1 MKYIQHTVSFVDKY
15 SNIIDERM
23 EYLITRNIIKSNL
36 KDKKIKNINN
46 CELRTYVRVSFLLG
60 EPI

>member
-46 CELRTYVRVSFLLG
+46 CELR
-60 EPI
+60 